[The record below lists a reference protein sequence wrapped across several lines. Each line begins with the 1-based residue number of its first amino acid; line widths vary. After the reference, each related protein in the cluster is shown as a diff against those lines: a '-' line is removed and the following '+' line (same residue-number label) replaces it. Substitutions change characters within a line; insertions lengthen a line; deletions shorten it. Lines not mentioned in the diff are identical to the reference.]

1 MADFLSGL
9 ERHMVLALT
18 GLLTVLAGPPAGQ
31 PPTRTPK
38 LICRGG
44 EVETGSH
51 RHIGARCLTQ
61 EQWDQEDARRDNIPA
76 TLRVT
81 AAQGDGQPAA
91 KQPQ

>member
-1 MADFLSGL
+1 
-9 ERHMVLALT
+9 MVFALIGFLAL
-18 GLLTVLAGPPAGQ
+18 AEPPAGQ
-31 PPTRTPK
+31 QPAPKPK

-61 EQWDQEDARRDNIPA
+61 EQWEREDARRDSIPA

-81 AAQGDGQPAA
+81 AAQGDAQPAA

>member
-1 MADFLSGL
+1 
-9 ERHMVLALT
+9 MVLGLI
-18 GLLTVLAGPPAGQ
+18 GLLAVLAGPPAGQ
-31 PPTRTPK
+31 LPTPKPK
-38 LICRGG
+38 LICHGG
-44 EVETGSH
+44 EIETGSH

-61 EQWDQEDARRDNIPA
+61 EQWEQEDGRRDNIPA

>member
-1 MADFLSGL
+1 
-9 ERHMVLALT
+9 MVFALI
-18 GLLTVLAGPPAGQ
+18 GLLTVFSGPPASQ
-31 PPTRTPK
+31 PPAPKPK

-51 RHIGARCLTQ
+51 RHVGARCLTQ
-61 EQWDQEDARRDNIPA
+61 EQWEQEDARRDSIPV